1 MAMSQFPYNTYHHM
15 PHANSMWPVPTPH
28 WPMESWDRQLSNV
41 SLPKTWPENDVH
53 APLTP
58 SNEKQIKDTRNS
70 KEKKDKESKDSEK
83 KKSCNNSSSKKK
95 DEKAENESK
104 TLDLDTR

>member
-15 PHANSMWPVPTPH
+15 PHANSMWPVPTSH
-28 WPMESWDRQLSNV
+28 WPMESWDTQLSSV

-53 APLTP
+53 TLLTP
-58 SNEKQIKDTRNS
+58 SKEKQIKDTRNS
-70 KEKKDKESKDSEK
+70 KEKKDKELKDKE
-83 KKSCNNSSSKKK
+83 KKSCNNSKQK